1 MTDPLRHRVLTALAL
16 ERTPGFNYS
25 GNYLGTRFIDLTPPR
40 AVIEIDH
47 GLHCQDPSGEG
58 DIAAICLLADIS
70 MGSVV
75 RAQLSPAQRLATVS
89 MSLQFSGAP
98 RVGPFS
104 GVGEFVQFV
113 DGADSRQGLC
123 KVSVTG
129 GGQGLLFGTGAFM
142 VMKPPPGRT
151 MYPLVSAV
159 HAEAAPL
166 AENELT
172 ADEQDLLR
180 RADEAIQSC
189 GGGRG
194 FLRHFWGFVPQAGA
208 EGARCTVSNGPHLGN
223 RVGHLQ
229 GGLQLGMAI
238 VTAETALPA
247 GWRTS
252 GIAAFFIGAGV
263 GAAITAE
270 ARIEHQGRNT
280 AVVRTRLTAQ
290 GGQRVLDATTT
301 HIRRT

>member
-1 MTDPLRHRVLTALAL
+1 MTDIRQRVLTALAL

-25 GNYLGTRFIDLTPPR
+25 GNYLGTRFIDLTPPH

-47 GLHCQDPSGEG
+47 GLHCEDPSGEG

-75 RAQLSPAQRLATVS
+75 RAQLSPEQRLATVS
-89 MSLQFSGAP
+89 MSLQFTGAP
-98 RVGPFS
+98 RLGPFS
-104 GVGEFVQFV
+104 GVGEFLEFV

-123 KVSVTG
+123 RVSLSG
-129 GGQGLLFGTGAFM
+129 AGQRLLFGTGAFM

-159 HAEAAPL
+159 HANAAPL
-166 AENELT
+166 DDHDLS
-172 ADEQDLLR
+172 ADEEALLR
-180 RADEAIQSC
+180 RAEAAINAC

-194 FLRHFWGFVPQAGA
+194 FLRHFWGFVPQASA
-208 EGARCTVSNGPHLGN
+208 EGARCTVGNGPHLGN

-238 VTAETALPA
+238 VTAEAALPP
-247 GWRTS
+247 GWMTS
-252 GIAAFFIGAGV
+252 GISAFFIGAGV
-263 GAAITAE
+263 GAEITAE
-270 ARIEHQGRNT
+270 ARVEHQGRNT
-280 AVVRTRLTAQ
+280 AVVRTRLTAP